1 MKILAVSGSPRMEK
15 RSSTLKL
22 VKAVAENTGFQYD
35 LISLAGKRIQ
45 GCIGCMGCADDNI
58 CKVKDDFTPL
68 RKKIVEADAYIL
80 GGCNFFSTLNAN
92 MHCFLE
98 RWYQFR
104 HREKNELWGKP
115 AVTVAVGGRQ
125 TSAVAKILEQFCI
138 YNFIQ
143 VVDSAV
149 GFGAPGCFYCGY
161 GETCKVGAIQPIHGD
176 GFKITEEN
184 TPCVSKDAACM
195 ERARQAGKNL
205 GKILKDGHDRDKATQ
220 KIREVMAA
228 MRQKQLK
235 KTDEAL

>member
-22 VKAVAENTGFQYD
+22 VKAVAENTGYEYD
-35 LISLAGKRIQ
+35 LISLAGKKIQ

-58 CKVKDDFTPL
+58 CKQKDDFTPL
-68 RKKIVEADAYIL
+68 RDKIVDADAYIL

-104 HREKNELWGKP
+104 HREETTLWGKP
-115 AVTVAVGGRQ
+115 AVTVSVGGRQ
-125 TSAVAKILEQFCI
+125 TDSVAKILEQFCI

-143 VVDSAV
+143 VVDRIN
-149 GFGAPGCFYCGY
+149 GLGAPGCFYCGY
-161 GETCKVGAIQPIHGD
+161 GETCNVGAIQPVYGD
-176 GFKITEEN
+176 GFRITQEN
-184 TPCVSKDAACM
+184 TPCVSKDLACM
-195 ERARQAGKNL
+195 EKARQAGKHL
-205 GKILKDGHDRDKATQ
+205 GKRLNDGHDRNKAAQ
-220 KIREVMAA
+220 AVREVMTA

-235 KTDEAL
+235 KADEAL

>member
-1 MKILAVSGSPRMEK
+1 MKILAVSGSPRIEK

-22 VKAVAENTGFQYD
+22 VKAVAENTGVEYD
-35 LISLAGKRIQ
+35 VVSLAGKKIQ

-68 RKKIVEADAYIL
+68 RDKIVEADAYIL
-80 GGCNFFSTLNAN
+80 GGCNFFSTLNGL

-104 HREKNELWGKP
+104 HREKNDLWGKP

-125 TSAVAKILEQFCI
+125 TGAVAAVLDQFCV
-138 YNFIQ
+138 YNFIK
-143 VVDSAV
+143 VVGRAE
-149 GFGAPGCFYCGY
+149 GLGAAGCYYCGY
-161 GETCKVGAIQPIHGD
+161 GETCKVGAIQPVYGD

-184 TPCVSKDAACM
+184 TPCVSKDEACM
-195 ERARQAGKNL
+195 ERARQAGKHL
-205 GKILKDGHDRDKATQ
+205 GKILKDGHDRNKATRQ
-220 KIREVMAA
+220 VKQIMVA

-235 KTDEAL
+235 NIDDAL